1 MMFFRVFYIRKMLKS
16 QLFAQ
21 ILLQFNMISS
31 ERRRKTGQFNCLS
44 GSTHSPLATY
54 QVMNGAK
61 IV

>member
-1 MMFFRVFYIRKMLKS
+1 MLKS

-31 ERRRKTGQFNCLS
+31 ERRRKTGRFNCLS